1 LLITVKAPEVIKTV
15 VEPLISNNEVN
26 EEDAILQKR
35 REFAEKMAG
44 GKAKSKPVLAEKT

>member
-1 LLITVKAPEVIKTV
+1 MVLTVKAPEVIKPV
-15 VEPLISNNEVN
+15 VESVISNNEIN
-26 EEDAILQKR
+26 EEDAIQQKR